1 MLVNK
6 DCAGLVELKRLEVAC
21 YLLLT
26 RLVSAWHLQLTYSK
40 LSGQSYATS
49 KPTNAAGCLNQGEK
63 MYKKSEEE
71 EDRWDLNKDDCS
83 ENYCAWKRRLKWP
96 LEIR

>member
-6 DCAGLVELKRLEVAC
+6 DCAGLVELKQLEVAC

-26 RLVSAWHLQLTYSK
+26 QLVSAWHLQLTYSP

-49 KPTNAAGCLNQGEK
+49 KPTNAAGCLNQGDK

-71 EDRWDLNKDDCS
+71 EDRWDLNKDVQKNTVH
-83 ENYCAWKRRLKWP
+83 ERGG
-96 LEIR
+96 